1 MPAGQGVH
9 ACCPVT
15 FAYCPLPQLMHAV
28 IPDAAPYW
36 PSGHAGHTPR
46 PGESAYSPGQAKTTA
61 TTFGNAPQDPNRC
74 HVDRCTTVD
83 TSQHPVTA
91 PAVQLLQGV
100 VPPGL
105 NCPTV
110 PACTHG
116 ERL

>member
-46 PGESAYSPGQAKTTA
+46 PGELPYSPGQASTKGNNKLVA
-61 TTFGNAPQDPNRC
+61 TVRGTCN
-74 HVDRCTTVD
+74 VDS
-83 TSQHPVTA
+83 SQHPVTA